1 MNQIKYLVLVC
12 IMCGPQL
19 SFAAGG
25 TGVQYTAK
33 EQIEFSPES
42 MKAFDHSGKL
52 VKHSVHADGS
62 ESADHNGSMGNVTV
76 ARIGSNGAIETF
88 CTSDAEA
95 AKAFMAGETHTI
107 SGNVIDLR
115 VGRD

>member
-1 MNQIKYLVLVC
+1 MNHIKYLVLVC

-19 SFAAGG
+19 GFAAEGA
-25 TGVQYTAK
+25 GVQYTAK
-33 EQIEFSPES
+33 EQIEFSPGS

-76 ARIGSNGAIETF
+76 ARIGLDGTIETF
-88 CTSDAEA
+88 CTSDVEA
-95 AKAFMAGETHTI
+95 AKAFMAGESHTV
-107 SGNVIDLR
+107 SGSVINLR